1 MLFAGGLMW
10 LAYIGVIC
18 FMECVVF
25 VESGLSGGD
34 ITFRQGE
41 IES

>member
-1 MLFAGGLMW
+1 MLFLGGLMW
-10 LAYIGVIC
+10 LADIGVMC

-25 VESGLSGGD
+25 GESGLSGGD
-34 ITFRQGE
+34 ITFHQGE